1 MPQTVLLATLL
12 SISKMEAVYR
22 IAVRPTIWTLRYFS
36 VLAAFLRA
44 IAAQVPQHV
53 FHAKIALIYYIMG
66 NA

>member
-1 MPQTVLLATLL
+1 
-12 SISKMEAVYR
+12 MEAVYR